1 MNLDEKLDYLMQGT
15 DYGDPSIAQAMAQEL
30 RERLIESEKTGIP
43 LKVYCGYDPTSSD
56 LHLGH
61 TVSMRKLRQFQEL
74 GHEVTFVIGTF
85 TSLIGDPSGRDK
97 SRPLISREMVL
108 ENARTYAEQAF
119 RVLDREKTK
128 IAYNDEWLSQVT
140 LAEILNVATNFTAQQ
155 ILAREGF
162 HKRME
167 ANEPI
172 YLHEFLYPIS
182 QGIDAHHLET
192 DVQVGGTDQLYNI
205 VTASRKVMTS
215 YGQRPNIGILMP
227 LLPGTDGE
235 QKMSKSLGNYIPIHT
250 TAEDMYG
257 KVMSIPDKAMVIYSK
272 LVTQW
277 KPAEITAFEAGLET
291 GRLHPRDAKM
301 QLAWEIT
308 NAFYGADAATAAQEQ
323 FVAMFQKGSAPDEMP
338 EYVTAGNETLIDIMV
353 GNGLAE
359 SRTQARRLIDQQGV
373 KVDGVTMRDGSTI
386 VDRPGVI
393 QVGKR
398 HYLKVNTK

>member
-15 DYGDPSIAQAMAQEL
+15 DYGDPSIAEAMALEL

-43 LKVYCGYDPTSSD
+43 LRVYCGYDPTSSD

-85 TSLIGDPSGRDK
+85 TSLIGDPSDRDK
-97 SRPLISREMVL
+97 SRPLITREKAL

-119 RVLDREKTK
+119 RVLDRDKTT

-140 LAEILNVATNFTAQQ
+140 LEEILRVATNFTAQQ
-155 ILAREGF
+155 ILARESF
-162 HKRME
+162 HRRME

-182 QGIDAHHLET
+182 QGIDAHHLNT

-205 VTASRKVMTS
+205 VTASRKVMSS

-235 QKMSKSLGNYIPIHT
+235 QKMSKSLGNVIPIHT
-250 TAEDMYG
+250 SAEDMYG

-277 KPAEITAFEAGLET
+277 KPAEITAFEAGLES
-291 GRLHPRDAKM
+291 GILHPRDAKM
-301 QLAWEIT
+301 KLAWEIT
-308 NAFYGADAATAAQEQ
+308 NAFYGTEAANAAQAQ
-323 FVAMFQKGSAPDEMP
+323 FVAMFQKGMEPDEMA
-338 EYVTAGNETLIDIMV
+338 EYLTNGKETLVDIMV

-359 SRTQARRLIDQQGV
+359 SKSQARRLIDQQGV
-373 KVDGVTMRDGSTI
+373 KVDGITMRDGNTLI
-386 VDRPGVI
+386 DQPGVI

-398 HYLKVNTK
+398 HYLKVKTK

>member
-1 MNLDEKLDYLMQGT
+1 
-15 DYGDPSIAQAMAQEL
+15 
-30 RERLIESEKTGIP
+30 
-43 LKVYCGYDPTSSD
+43 
-56 LHLGH
+56 
-61 TVSMRKLRQFQEL
+61 
-74 GHEVTFVIGTF
+74 VTFVIGTF
-85 TSLIGDPSGRDK
+85 TSLIGDPSDRDK
-97 SRPLISREMVL
+97 SRPLITREKAL
-108 ENARTYAEQAF
+108 ENAHTYAEQAF

-128 IAYNDEWLSQVT
+128 IAYNDEWLSKVT
-140 LAEILNVATNFTAQQ
+140 LEEILRVATNFTAQQ
-155 ILAREGF
+155 ILARESF
-162 HKRME
+162 HRRIE

-182 QGIDAHHLET
+182 QGIDAHHLNT

-205 VTASRKVMTS
+205 VTASRKVMSS

-277 KPAEITAFEAGLET
+277 KPDKILAFETGLES
-291 GRLHPRDAKM
+291 GYLHPRDAKM

-308 NAFYGADAATAAQEQ
+308 SAFYGSEAATIAQAQ
-323 FVAMFQKGSAPDEMP
+323 FVAMFQKGSTPDEMP
-338 EYVTAGNETLIDIMV
+338 EYLTDGKESLVDIMV
-353 GNGLAE
+353 GNNLAE
-359 SRTQARRLIDQQGV
+359 SKSQARRLIDQQGV
-373 KVDGVTMRDGSTI
+373 KVDGITVRDGNLQ
-386 VDRPGVI
+386 VDQPAII

-398 HYLKVNTK
+398 HYLKVKIN

>member
-1 MNLDEKLDYLMQGT
+1 
-15 DYGDPSIAQAMAQEL
+15 
-30 RERLIESEKTGIP
+30 
-43 LKVYCGYDPTSSD
+43 
-56 LHLGH
+56 
-61 TVSMRKLRQFQEL
+61 
-74 GHEVTFVIGTF
+74 
-85 TSLIGDPSGRDK
+85 
-97 SRPLISREMVL
+97 
-108 ENARTYAEQAF
+108 
-119 RVLDREKTK
+119 
-128 IAYNDEWLSQVT
+128 
-140 LAEILNVATNFTAQQ
+140 
-155 ILAREGF
+155 
-162 HKRME
+162 
-167 ANEPI
+167 
-172 YLHEFLYPIS
+172 
-182 QGIDAHHLET
+182 
-192 DVQVGGTDQLYNI
+192 
-205 VTASRKVMTS
+205 
-215 YGQRPNIGILMP
+215 MP

-308 NAFYGADAATAAQEQ
+308 NAFYGADAATVAQEQ
-323 FVAMFQKGSAPDEMP
+323 FVAMFQKGSAPEEMP
-338 EYVTAGNETLIDIMV
+338 EYVTDGNETLIDIMV

>member
-1 MNLDEKLDYLMQGT
+1 MD
-15 DYGDPSIAQAMAQEL
+15 
-30 RERLIESEKTGIP
+30 
-43 LKVYCGYDPTSSD
+43 
-56 LHLGH
+56 
-61 TVSMRKLRQFQEL
+61 
-74 GHEVTFVIGTF
+74 
-85 TSLIGDPSGRDK
+85 
-97 SRPLISREMVL
+97 
-108 ENARTYAEQAF
+108 
-119 RVLDREKTK
+119 
-128 IAYNDEWLSQVT
+128 
-140 LAEILNVATNFTAQQ
+140 
-155 ILAREGF
+155 
-162 HKRME
+162 

-182 QGIDAHHLET
+182 QGIDAHHLNT

-277 KPAEITAFEAGLET
+277 KPAEITAFEAGLES
-291 GRLHPRDAKM
+291 GHVHPRDAKM

-308 NAFYGADAATAAQEQ
+308 NAFYGSAAATAAQAQ
-323 FVAMFQKGSAPDEMP
+323 FIAMFQKGDLPDEMP
-338 EYVTAGNETLIDIMV
+338 EYHSDGTETLVEIMV

-359 SRTQARRLIDQQGV
+359 SKSQARRLIDQQGV
-373 KVDGVTMRDGSTI
+373 KVDGVTMRDGNTLIERAS
-386 VDRPGVI
+386 VI